1 MKKKIKQNKEFE
13 RYSLYQKLSLIQSE
27 IGAISKD
34 SKNPF
39 YKSNYFDINSLIR
52 QLNPLLH
59 KHNLL
64 LLQPIIHNHVKSI
77 IYDIDGGFVES
88 LIELPKDLDA
98 QKLGSAITY
107 YRRYTLQSLLALQA
121 VDDDGNLASH
131 GIVPFKNQDNY
142 KKKSKPILLD
152 NTPQFKNAL
161 EAISKR
167 GKTINDIKEH
177 YIINKEIE
185 KKLLNFKI

>member
-39 YKSNYFDINSLIR
+39 
-52 QLNPLLH
+52 
-59 KHNLL
+59 
-64 LLQPIIHNHVKSI
+64 
-77 IYDIDGGFVES
+77 
-88 LIELPKDLDA
+88 
-98 QKLGSAITY
+98 
-107 YRRYTLQSLLALQA
+107 TLQSLLALQA

-131 GIVPFKNQDNY
+131 GIVPFKNEDNY